1 MSGSADKTI
10 RVWDAATGQAFCGP
24 FEEHTDY
31 VRSVAISLGGI
42 IVSGSDDKT
51 IRMCDLESLIHRVT
65 EAPETSSSSNT
76 LYSVSF
82 VLEGHSIRASRTKDG
97 WFVGPAGSLLLWTP
111 MDLRPSI
118 AHATLVTPDGSSQ
131 LDFSSFAHGTSWK
144 ECRE

>member
-1 MSGSADKTI
+1 MQRLVRHFAVHSKSIPTTFGLLQFPWVESSCLVQMT
-10 RVWDAATGQAFCGP
+10 RR
-24 FEEHTDY
+24 FE
-31 VRSVAISLGGI
+31 
-42 IVSGSDDKT
+42 
-51 IRMCDLESLIHRVT
+51 CDLESLIHRAT

-82 VLEGHSIRASRTKDG
+82 ALEGHSIRASCTKDG

-131 LDFSSFAHGTSWK
+131 LDLSSIANGTSWQ